1 MIQRLEPA
9 PGVLYV
15 VGTPIGHLGDLSPRA
30 KSVLMKVSA
39 IACEDTRHSAKLLK
53 SIGSTSDRFSFHKHN
68 IQNRLPTILARLKEG
83 QSIAL
88 ISDAGLPGISDPG
101 ELLVATLRKAG
112 HEVICIPGPC
122 AATTALVS
130 SGLPCNSFC
139 FEGFLPKS
147 GKPRKQKV
155 LDISREIR
163 TTVLYESPHR
173 LLKLLNDLAESCGAD
188 RPLQVARELTKIH
201 EEQIGPTIAA
211 AIKHFQSQKP
221 LGECTLVL
229 GGAPPKDQSTPSP
242 EELIAKLS
250 ALMETGLSASDATRQ
265 LAQTSGQSRRK
276 LYALLHKARL
286 DKVS

>member
-39 IACEDTRHSAKLLK
+39 IACEDTRHSSKLLK
-53 SIGSTSDRFSFHKHN
+53 SIESSSTRFSFHKHN
-68 IQNRLPTILARLKEG
+68 IQSRLPTILARLKEG

-101 ELLVATLRKAG
+101 ELLVAASREAG

-139 FEGFLPKS
+139 FEGFLPNN
-147 GKPRKQKV
+147 GTQRKQK
-155 LDISREIR
+155 LANISKEIR
-163 TTVLYESPHR
+163 TTVIYEAPHR
-173 LLKLLNDLAESCGAD
+173 LLKLLNDLAKACGGE

-201 EEQIGPTIAA
+201 EEQIGPTITA
-211 AIKHFQSQKP
+211 AINHFQKTKP

-229 GGAPPKDQSTPSP
+229 GGAPPEAQASP
-242 EELIAKLS
+242 TNEELKADLK
-250 ALMETGLSASDATRQ
+250 ASFN
-265 LAQTSGQSRRK
+265 SGS
-276 LYALLHKARL
+276 
-286 DKVS
+286 S